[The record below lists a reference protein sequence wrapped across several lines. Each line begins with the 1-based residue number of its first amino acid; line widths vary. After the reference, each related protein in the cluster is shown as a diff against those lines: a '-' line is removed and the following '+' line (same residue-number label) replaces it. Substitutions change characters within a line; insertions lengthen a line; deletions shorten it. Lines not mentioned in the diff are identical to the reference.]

1 MFEKQSTRELFPS
14 VYDGVL
20 EISVLAETED
30 VLLDQTLAQLEQAQ
44 LNQFILTADE
54 ETIEVYE
61 KMFSILANPSTE
73 SLEFRRERI
82 LNRMSLQPPFTMR
95 WLQNKLDEIIGVG
108 KWNAYVDYANRTL
121 YIESFVVNQLWFNE
135 LRITIN
141 RIKPCNLIF
150 TNKPLLIE
158 GVLAN
163 ETVST
168 FVKHYNYALGH
179 WQLGQKPFATIDSE
193 EVIKLPSVKSIN
205 NNLLTDVAAFSASD
219 IVAVRLNGSVK
230 ITEFTTKEGQGTT
243 TLIEY
248 AVTPTQAR
256 EITQIELLS
265 TGDRVLTSS
274 AVYIPVTE
282 VVACKHTINFAE
294 GVVQSGG

>member
-20 EISVLAETED
+20 EISVLAETDD
-30 VLLDQTLAQLEQAQ
+30 VLLDQALAQLEQAQ

-121 YIESFVVNQLWFNE
+121 YVESFIVNQLWFNE

-141 RIKPCNLIF
+141 RIKPCNLVF

-158 GVLAN
+158 DVLAS
-163 ETVST
+163 ETVFTSA
-168 FVKHYNYALGH
+168 KHYNYVLGH
-179 WQLGQKPFATIDSE
+179 WQLGQKPFATVDPE

-219 IVAVRLNGSVK
+219 VVAVRLNGSVK
-230 ITEFTTKEGQGTT
+230 ITEFTTKEGQGTM

-248 AVTPTQAR
+248 EVKPEQAR
-256 EITQIELLS
+256 EITQIELLG

-274 AVYIPVTE
+274 TVYIPVTE
-282 VVACKHTINFAE
+282 AVICKHTINFKE
-294 GVVQSGG
+294 GE